1 MPAVEAIVWKLLNKE
16 VSVHFGTECAAVA
29 TWTVIVMVIRFVL
42 QLAKIIDYVPLGLV
56 FAFPLIIQVSYDLIA
71 FVRISAL
78 IADATDLFQIFTN
91 VEREITAVGHSTG
104 RISCW

>member
-42 QLAKIIDYVPLGLV
+42 QLAKIIDYVPVGLI
-56 FAFPLIIQVSYDLIA
+56 FAFPLIIQVSYDLIV
-71 FVRISAL
+71 FVRISCL
-78 IADATDLFQIFTN
+78 IADANRPFPSFYQP
-91 VEREITAVGHSTG
+91 
-104 RISCW
+104 